1 MKFLPAGKLLLDT
14 SVYIRYAREGALGW
28 IADDRAAIKRTVL
41 TVVVAAE
48 LYAGVRHPEAKRHL
62 DALCRG
68 HRTLGTL
75 SCPEPEV
82 WVEAGRMLGRY
93 ARLYGSVRMADHCR
107 DGLIALEAAKQ
118 RATLVTENA
127 RDFSRWKMLLR
138 AKGRALVVLDSR
150 TVAQS

>member
-28 IADDRAAIKRTVL
+28 IAEDRAAIKRTVL

-48 LYAGVRHPEAKRHL
+48 LYAGVRHLEAKRHL

-75 SCPEPEV
+75 SCRSP
-82 WVEAGRMLGRY
+82 RC
-93 ARLYGSVRMADHCR
+93 GSKRAACSGATHGCMAASEWQITSVM
-107 DGLIALEAAKQ
+107 G
-118 RATLVTENA
+118 
-127 RDFSRWKMLLR
+127 
-138 AKGRALVVLDSR
+138 
-150 TVAQS
+150 